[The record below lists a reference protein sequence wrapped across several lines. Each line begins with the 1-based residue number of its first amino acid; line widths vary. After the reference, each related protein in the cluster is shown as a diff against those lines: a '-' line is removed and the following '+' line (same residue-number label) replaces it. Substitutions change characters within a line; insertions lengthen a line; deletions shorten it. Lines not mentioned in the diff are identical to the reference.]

1 MVGDL
6 IERYLTMSHCASHM
20 FTSSGLLELI
30 EASFPSISGTADMSK
45 RSFDGYDESCVQETY
60 HRLEL
65 FTRDFS
71 NPDWLFER
79 AVRASRIRYTVLGH
93 TTRFAMS

>member
-20 FTSSGLLELI
+20 FTSSGLLEPI
-30 EASFPSISGTADMSK
+30 EGSFPSISGTADTSK

-65 FTRDFS
+65 LPVELAQRGT
-71 NPDWLFER
+71 
-79 AVRASRIRYTVLGH
+79 ASECVIHGKVLRLGVQN
-93 TTRFAMS
+93 AGAQ